1 MHHQGYIIHDNYE
14 SSKPKS
20 FLNSNLWLDRSIDDP
35 EICHGKWSLK
45 ELWTARWELLSG
57 TIEGARFREGSESKK
72 RKKEASSKS

>member
-35 EICHGKWSLK
+35 EIYHGKRSLK
-45 ELWTARWELLSG
+45 EL
-57 TIEGARFREGSESKK
+57 
-72 RKKEASSKS
+72 